1 MKKLC
6 TFVFAL
12 LLTNVVMG
20 AEALKAKVT
29 WVSDG
34 DSFIVEKED
43 GSTARVRCACIDAPE
58 NDQPYGD
65 TAKKAAIK
73 MLKDKEILVQV
84 VKVDKYGRIVG
95 RIAVKQDDG
104 KYLDYEYYM
113 LENGHVWQFSK
124 AYPDEKAKAIET
136 EARKKKLGLWGT
148 KNPVEPWEWRWRGM
162 GQGKWHER
170 D

>member
-84 VKVDKYGRIVG
+84 VKVDKYQAGNEVRLLRHDDQVRGLCACGERISGR
-95 RIAVKQDDG
+95 
-104 KYLDYEYYM
+104 E
-113 LENGHVWQFSK
+113 
-124 AYPDEKAKAIET
+124 AI
-136 EARKKKLGLWGT
+136 LCS
-148 KNPVEPWEWRWRGM
+148 
-162 GQGKWHER
+162 
-170 D
+170 